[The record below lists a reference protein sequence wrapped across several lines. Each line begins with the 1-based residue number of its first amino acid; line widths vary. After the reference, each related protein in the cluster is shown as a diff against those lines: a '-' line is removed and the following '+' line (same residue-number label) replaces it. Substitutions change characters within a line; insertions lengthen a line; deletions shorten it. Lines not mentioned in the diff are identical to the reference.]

1 MKKIVFLSL
10 LLCAALFS
18 KADQLQALTQKQ
30 AEAAVVYLKKEPII
44 ILWCSCCDNQI
55 PQKISVNEV
64 YYKKDSDGKY
74 YSVIVKGR
82 DESGMGVEEDVDLAY
97 VFVKKG
103 KKAKSLG
110 KVLKFE
116 CDPCTKPFDWSA

>member
-74 YSVIVKGR
+74 YSVILKGR
-82 DESGMGVEEDVDLAY
+82 DESGMEVEEDVDLAY